1 MAVNEYIT
9 ICTSGSELSKKFY
22 AILNGYTEINQKAQT
37 VEDNIE
43 GNPLITNGG
52 IRYMINYVLK
62 LSAEMA
68 DPEFGVKDDI
78 ITMYRLNDP
87 NGTPSDV
94 LTLIDHYGTR
104 RTVKFTGSLEMNP
117 LTTMIDGEDSYF
129 YTPIRFIEVIDE

>member
-22 AILNGYTEINQKAQT
+22 AILNGYTEILQKAQT

-43 GNPLITNGG
+43 GDPLITNGG
-52 IRYMINYVLK
+52 IRYMVNYVLK

-68 DPEFGVKDDI
+68 DTSFGTKSDLKA
-78 ITMYRLNDP
+78 MYALNNP
-87 NGTPSDV
+87 NAEPSDV
-94 LTLIDHYGTR
+94 LTLIDHYGELHL
-104 RTVKFTGSLEMNP
+104 VKFTGPLEMNP

-129 YTPIRFIEVIDE
+129 YTPIRFIEVINE